1 MSLYRSSVISQ
12 VPVNFRH
19 ANALRRES
27 LTRASSPGL
36 GLSDITLL
44 EVCYLDDTKPR
55 SMLLD
60 HLSLERAPEKAMKF
74 PF

>member
-1 MSLYRSSVISQ
+1 MSLYRNSVISQ

-36 GLSDITLL
+36 GLLT
-44 EVCYLDDTKPR
+44 
-55 SMLLD
+55 
-60 HLSLERAPEKAMKF
+60 SLCLKSVILVLQNPEECSLTISAWKEPPKGNAI
-74 PF
+74 PL